1 MFCSPAQTDEHVHAL
16 LEEMFEILASVRKT
30 QMNITQK
37 QCKSMEAAV
46 RVLTGMLDRQ
56 SKMIEEI
63 KIGAHQRQLQYV
75 ATLNILAE
83 QQKQIIELLE
93 KHFKESFVNVNS

>member
-1 MFCSPAQTDEHVHAL
+1 MFCSPAQTDEHVHSL
-16 LEEMFEILASVRKT
+16 LEEIFQILASVRKT
-30 QMNITQK
+30 QMNITQT
-37 QCKSMEAAV
+37 QCKSMDAAV
-46 RVLTGMLDRQ
+46 RVLSKMIDKQ

-63 KIGAHQRQLQYV
+63 KIGANMRQLQYEC
-75 ATLNILAE
+75 TLNILAE